1 MGQFIDVQTF
11 YPEPKVKSQWLLIGK
26 ESVGKTALT
35 ENLMGKKSGSSNLQG
50 SSLFC
55 QEYTW
60 NGQVITD
67 TPGIQTRMDS
77 VVTSQVLR
85 RLKTSQHVILTLK
98 STELPDDLSDLWD
111 MVQGRSGIVIITY
124 WDKVKH
130 REDVLQELE
139 RLRTETD
146 LAWITIDNR
155 HVTTEQLELIEQA
168 LTKPKR
174 FPIAAPKLEAN
185 WSVKPQLLLFE
196 YAWFGPIL
204 SLCLLVLPAWFAV
217 TNANAFADLLYPYV
231 ESPVNTLKDNFG
243 TLPAPLS
250 HMLVGDYGLISMLPF
265 LILYALPTVVV
276 FSAIISIYKTTGLI
290 DRLSYRLDPFMH
302 KIGLSGR
309 DLVRVIMGFGCNV
322 PAIIQTRNCSCCT
335 RGSCISAI
343 SFGSAC
349 SYQLPATVAVFS
361 AAGKPYLTLPY
372 LAILAV
378 TTCIYLLLTTTKQQR
393 HAAASYNLLSRGF
406 LQPPNWRFA
415 LSEMAGVMSSFFN
428 TAFPLFIGICL
439 LVGFCEWLGV
449 IESLTQLVSPLM
461 ALVNLPEGAAIAV
474 ILGAIR
480 KDGLAIG
487 LIDSSSHGL
496 KLGEITDIQLLC
508 AVYLAGVMLPCVVS
522 LMTIVR
528 EMSVGYASRLAMR
541 QVFWATCFTAL
552 LSWGVPY
559 VLAML
564 A

>member
-1 MGQFIDVQTF
+1 MEQCIDVQTF
-11 YPEPKVKSQWLLIGK
+11 YPEPKRKSKWLLIGK

-35 ENLMGKKSGSSNLQG
+35 ENLTGKRAGSSNLQG

-55 QEYTW
+55 QEYVW

-85 RLKTSQHVILTLK
+85 RLKASEHVILTLK
-98 STELPDDLSDLWD
+98 STELPTDLSDLWE
-111 MVQGRSGIVIITY
+111 MVQGRSGVIIITY

-130 REDVLQELE
+130 RIDVQRELAK
-139 RLRTETD
+139 LRAQTN

-155 HVTTEQLELIEQA
+155 HITSEQLAQIELA
-168 LTKPKR
+168 LERPAKFPTKTPE
-174 FPIAAPKLEAN
+174 ITAN
-185 WSVKPQLLLFE
+185 WSVKPKRLFFESDYLGPLLSF
-196 YAWFGPIL
+196 F
-204 SLCLLVLPAWFAV
+204 LLVLPAWLAV
-217 TNANAFADLLYPYV
+217 TNANAFADLLYPHV
-231 ESPVNTLKDNFG
+231 ESPVNLIKEMLSA
-243 TLPAPLS
+243 LPSPLE
-250 HMLVGDYGLISMLPF
+250 HMLIGDYGLISMLPF

-276 FSAIISIYKTTGLI
+276 FSAIISIYKTTGFI

-372 LAILAV
+372 LMILAL
-378 TTCIYLLLTTTKQQR
+378 TTCIYLLITTTKQQR
-393 HAAASYNLLSRGF
+393 AAAASYNLLSRGF

-415 LSEMAGVMSSFFN
+415 ISEMKSVMKSFFS
-428 TAFPLFIGICL
+428 TAFPLFVGICL
-439 LVGFCEWLGV
+439 LVGLLEWLGA
-449 IESLTQLVSPLM
+449 IETLIAIVSPLM
-461 ALVNLPEGAAIAV
+461 SAVNLPEGAAIAV

-487 LIDSSSHGL
+487 LIDSTTQGL
-496 KLGEITDIQLLC
+496 KLLEITDMQLLC

-522 LMTIVR
+522 LLTIVR
-528 EMSVGYASRLAMR
+528 EMSVGYASRLAIR
-541 QVFWATCFTAL
+541 QIFWALSFTMV
-552 LSWGVPY
+552 LSWGAP
-559 VLAML
+559 LL
-564 A
+564 FSI